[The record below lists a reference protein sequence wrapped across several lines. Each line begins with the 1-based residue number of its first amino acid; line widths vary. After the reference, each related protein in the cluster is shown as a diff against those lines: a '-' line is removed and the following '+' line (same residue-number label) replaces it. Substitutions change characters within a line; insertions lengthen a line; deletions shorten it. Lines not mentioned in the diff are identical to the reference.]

1 MKLLNQRII
10 LFIKIIIFIFI
21 SSLNSFEFSSFKELI
36 HLQHQQPPSNT
47 RPYLNN
53 NYNYKPEKLL
63 KGCPKEL
70 TQINTFR
77 QFQLL
82 CKTQPALAIVAYEG
96 ILDAMDECR
105 QQMKFER
112 WDCSHSGTVL
122 HEPTITRHSLPE
134 SAYLWA
140 ISAAG
145 VAWGIATACAQG
157 WLDECKCINN
167 IGELRSKTNQ
177 NRRISDWDWGGCS
190 YGVQYGVV
198 TSRKLLTRTL
208 NVHNGDQNNQQL
220 LRKLEK
226 HNLKVGR
233 MAVRRTLTSSCTCH
247 GVSGSCQQKTCWK
260 KTADLKSIARHLA
273 HKYRNAKVATFLPN
287 GQLNAHNSDLVY
299 SEKGLNI
306 CSQFHYDHQRKR
318 SLPRICSWR
327 NATYTEGDCSNLC
340 CGKGYTVSH
349 EVVPYK
355 CQCKFIWCCR
365 VECKE
370 CLEHRWVSTCNT

>member
-1 MKLLNQRII
+1 MF
-10 LFIKIIIFIFI
+10 FINYTFQ
-21 SSLNSFEFSSFKELI
+21 FSQFKELI
-36 HLQHQQPPSNT
+36 KFQQQHPLQT
-47 RPYLNN
+47 EKYLNN
-53 NYNYKPEKLL
+53 YYKPEKLF
-63 KGCPKEL
+63 KGCPREL

-77 QFQLL
+77 QFPLL
-82 CKTQPALAIVAYEG
+82 CKTQPSLAIIAYEG

-112 WDCSHSGTVL
+112 WDCSHSGTIL
-122 HEPTITRHSLPE
+122 HEPTITKHTLPE

-157 WLDECKCINN
+157 WLDECRCVNN
-167 IGELRSKTNQ
+167 FNELKSS
-177 NRRISDWDWGGCS
+177 ISTQISEWNWGGCS
-190 YGVQYGVV
+190 YGIHYGVI
-198 TSRKLLTRTL
+198 TSRKLLTRTI
-208 NVHNGDQNNQQL
+208 NVHNGKTNSNLQL
-220 LRKLEK
+220 LRNLEK

-260 KTADLKSIARHLA
+260 KTADLKYIAKHLK
-273 HKYRNAKVATFLPN
+273 HKYRNAKLATFLPN
-287 GQLNAHNSDLVY
+287 GQINALNSELVY
-299 SEKGLNI
+299 SEKGINI

-327 NATYTEGDCSNLC
+327 NATYTEGDCTNLC
-340 CGKGYTVSH
+340 CGKGYTVTH
-349 EVVPYK
+349 QVVPYK
-355 CQCKFIWCCR
+355 CNCKFIWCCR

-370 CLEHRWVSTCNT
+370 CLEHRWVSTCNV

>member
-1 MKLLNQRII
+1 MKPIYSSII
-10 LFIKIIIFIFI
+10 LFLKFIILLFIA
-21 SSLNSFEFSSFKELI
+21 SLNSFEFSSFKELI
-36 HLQHQQPPSNT
+36 SLQHPSNT
-47 RPYLNN
+47 RSYLNN
-53 NYNYKPEKLL
+53 NFNYKPEKLL

-70 TQINTFR
+70 TQLNTFR
-77 QFQLL
+77 QFPLL

-96 ILDAMDECR
+96 ILEAMDECR

-112 WDCSHSGTVL
+112 WDCSHSGTIL
-122 HEPTITRHSLPE
+122 HEPALTKHSLPE

-157 WLDECKCINN
+157 WLDECKCVNN
-167 IGELRSKTNQ
+167 MGELKSKTTNQ
-177 NRRISDWDWGGCS
+177 VRRISEWDWGGCS

-198 TSRKLLTRTL
+198 TSRKLLTRTSSF
-208 NVHNGDQNNQQL
+208 HNGKPNNQQL

-260 KTADLKSIARHLA
+260 KTADLNSIARHLA
-273 HKYRNAKVATFLPN
+273 HKYRTAKVASFLPN
-287 GQLNAHNSDLVY
+287 GQLNVHSSELVY
-299 SEKGLNI
+299 SDNGLNI

-327 NATYTEGDCSNLC
+327 NATYTEGDCTNLC

-349 EVVPYK
+349 QVVPYK